1 MKKTKEEAAHT
12 KENIFQAG
20 LRVFSQKGFAAST
33 IGDIARESKYTR
45 GAIYWHF
52 ESKDAIFLELF
63 ERITS
68 HVLHIIQTSFEGDAS
83 FIQNFRN
90 TIEALLFRFKEDDE
104 LRMMEELLMFSSE
117 AKRFIGLYTSHNEN
131 IYSFIAPVIQS
142 AIDDGEIRNFSS
154 PRIVFNILSTFMK
167 GIMEHIICDVDI
179 SKDDIHEMIDVLVR
193 GITSDKTK
201 KDINN

>member
-1 MKKTKEEAAHT
+1 MRKTKEEAAQT

-33 IGDIARESKYTR
+33 IGDIAKESKYTR

-52 ESKDAIFLELF
+52 ESKDAIYFELF

-68 HVLHIIQTSFEGDAS
+68 HILHIIKSSFNKDVS
-83 FIQNFRN
+83 FVQNFRN
-90 TIEALLFRFKEDDE
+90 TIEALLFRLTEDDE

-117 AKRFIGLYTSHNEN
+117 AKRFIGLYTSHNKN
-131 IYSFIAPVIQS
+131 IYNFIAPVIQT
-142 AIDDGEIRNFSS
+142 A
-154 PRIVFNILSTFMK
+154 M
-167 GIMEHIICDVDI
+167 MEHIICDVDI
-179 SKDDIHEMIDVLVR
+179 SKDEIHEMIDILVR

-201 KDINN
+201 KDIDNSRVTNNDTGIVIDQ

>member
-1 MKKTKEEAAHT
+1 MKKTKEEAAQT

-52 ESKDAIFLELF
+52 ESKDAIYLELF

-68 HVLHIIQTSFEGDAS
+68 HVLHIIQTSFEEDAS
-83 FIQNFRN
+83 FIRNFRN

-104 LRMMEELLMFSSE
+104 L
-117 AKRFIGLYTSHNEN
+117 
-131 IYSFIAPVIQS
+131 
-142 AIDDGEIRNFSS
+142 
-154 PRIVFNILSTFMK
+154 
-167 GIMEHIICDVDI
+167 
-179 SKDDIHEMIDVLVR
+179 
-193 GITSDKTK
+193 
-201 KDINN
+201 